1 MSLRYVLKEGVAGLK
16 RARLAVFTST
26 FSLFIAVFLI
36 GILVWVGYHAWGVA
50 QDLRSQVEVEVF
62 LEDIDDQSLA
72 EIRNR
77 LEELEMVEELVYIS
91 RDSAATIFQEEFG
104 YGSESLASISFLPAS
119 FTVTLQ
125 GDARIDDVDLMV
137 ADVGTWPG
145 VDEVRFNMA
154 LLQMLQ
160 SRIETALLVGGGL
173 TLLIV
178 FAAVVLVFNTIRL
191 TIYAKRDLIRAM
203 KLVGATNGFIRRPFL
218 VEGLFQGL
226 IAGVVASGLLYLLF
240 TLAVPVWVPQAAD
253 LGWPYGEWYYLAG
266 SMVVA
271 ALIMGWWGS
280 HWASRKF
287 IRDTAIYR

>member
-36 GILVWVGYHAWGVA
+36 GILVWVGYNAWGVA

-125 GDARIDDVDLMV
+125 GDAQIDEVDLMV
-137 ADVGTWPG
+137 ADVGTWQG

-203 KLVGATNGFIRRPFL
+203 KLVGATNGFIRDRKSTRL
-218 VEGLFQGL
+218 NSSH
-226 IAGVVASGLLYLLF
+226 VAISY
-240 TLAVPVWVPQAAD
+240 AVFCLKKKIITIHD
-253 LGWPYGEWYYLAG
+253 
-266 SMVVA
+266 
-271 ALIMGWWGS
+271 
-280 HWASRKF
+280 
-287 IRDTAIYR
+287 